1 MNDTPASAGVGS
13 AGSEAGP
20 LPVSEPPPRNHGQ
33 IVDNAPFLAWLAAA
47 AAWVLPGLGYLLLR
61 RWGRAAAAFAG
72 IGGLVLAGYQLHGQ
86 VFSIRTSDFFGILGH
101 WAEIGAGV
109 FYFLW
114 HVLEPGGANLAR
126 AAGDT
131 GTRLLAMAG
140 LLNLLC
146 VADAFEIARGAR
158 DRGPRQ

>member
-1 MNDTPASAGVGS
+1 MDDMPTNPDTGS
-13 AGSEAGP
+13 ATQEAGP
-20 LPVSEPPPRNHGQ
+20 VEVSDPPRLSDDQ

-47 AAWVLPGLGYLLLR
+47 AAWIVPGLGYLVLQ
-61 RWGRAAAAFAG
+61 RWGRAAVIFAG
-72 IGGLVLAGYQLHGQ
+72 IGGMAIAGYQLHGQ
-86 VFSIRTSDFFGILGH
+86 VYSVRTSDFFGILGH

-114 HVLEPGGANLAR
+114 HFLEPSGANLAR

-146 VADAFEIARGAR
+146 VADVFEIARGAR
-158 DRGPRQ
+158 D